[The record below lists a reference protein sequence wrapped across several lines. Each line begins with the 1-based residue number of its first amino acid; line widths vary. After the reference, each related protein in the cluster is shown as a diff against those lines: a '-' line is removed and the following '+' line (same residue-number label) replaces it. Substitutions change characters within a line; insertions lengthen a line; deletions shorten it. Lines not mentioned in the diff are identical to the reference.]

1 MKGSGALAIS
11 DDNHLTTTA
20 PPLPANISTG
30 PPLNDTRNRIHC
42 GGSTGLNYDS
52 CFDAFQTL
60 DHRDVHLPVRVG
72 QRGTGF
78 FAYNLPWRRISGDG
92 RCAFDIIIR
101 GAAKFEVTTSFELNS
116 AALDLMNKCVRDEG
130 QKGGIISGI
139 GKFISQSTHLKFY
152 QVLDVTSMSL
162 QAKQKASASSS
173 ADTTLRQLAA
183 KMVIHNTTA
192 QISAIFYSRTWPP
205 MSDRRNGAL
214 VVQPASIK

>member
-30 PPLNDTRNRIHC
+30 PPLNYTRNRIHC

-101 GAAKFEVTTSFELNS
+101 GAAKFEVTTSWELNS

-139 GKFISQSTHLKFY
+139 GKTKSISIILRGY
-152 QVLDVTSMSL
+152 D
-162 QAKQKASASSS
+162 ASAVSCQDGYPQYYGPDQCDIVLANMAADVRPTKWGPRGS
-173 ADTTLRQLAA
+173 AGID
-183 KMVIHNTTA
+183 
-192 QISAIFYSRTWPP
+192 QITPKFLSR
-205 MSDRRNGAL
+205 DRT
-214 VVQPASIK
+214 